1 MTNYKKYSLGQVENF
16 LYDAMS
22 TEATPQEI
30 YDVIKSVV
38 EDNYYTYKVQTEK
51 AYELLALLNGN
62 GKGHIKAYDDYLEK
76 KENLVCDK
84 EDPSPECKGAWNDFW
99 EEHYYPEEG
108 LQYTEEE
115 LNAMCDAAEKAD
127 KVKKWILP
135 VEMEPSGEYFVTF
148 PDDLLEAANL
158 KEGDEVEWVDQGDG
172 SYKMIKV
179 KQPSWVKGNELAKVK
194 TYQEMIEDG
203 WSMTDDG
210 FWIKEN

>member
-1 MTNYKKYSLGQVENF
+1 MTDYKKYSLGQVENF

-30 YDVIKSVV
+30 YDVIKGVV
-38 EDNYYTYKVQTEK
+38 EDNYYTYKAQTEK

-62 GKGHIKAYDDYLEK
+62 GKGHIQAYDEYLEK
-76 KENLVCDK
+76 GEN
-84 EDPSPECKGAWNDFW
+84 
-99 EEHYYPEEG
+99 

-135 VEMEPSGEYFVTF
+135 VEPDPSGEYFVTF
-148 PDDLLEAANL
+148 PDDLLDAADL
-158 KEGDEVEWVDQGDG
+158 KEGDSIEWVDQGDG

-179 KQPSWVKGNELAKVK
+179 TEPSWVRGNELAKVK
-194 TYQEMIEDG
+194 TYQEMIDDG
-203 WSMTDDG
+203 WTMTDDG